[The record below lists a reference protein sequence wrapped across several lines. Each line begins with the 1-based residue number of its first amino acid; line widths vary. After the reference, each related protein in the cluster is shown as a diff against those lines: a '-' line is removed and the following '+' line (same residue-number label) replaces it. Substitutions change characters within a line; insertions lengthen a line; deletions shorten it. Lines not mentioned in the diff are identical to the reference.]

1 MAITSN
7 VPDKGT
13 LFDSILNKR
22 EAFLKKEKPAK
33 SEFPPI
39 FDSDVIDQIE
49 TKSAAMVA
57 IEKPTASGSKSAALS
72 TLTRSLIPKTPVAIA
87 PKAQTKLPEETNVYK
102 YLGANARKNVLWE
115 DLRPEDAMSDQQ
127 IDEHQNEQAVAAA
140 KAKSRRVDTGPK
152 RQLDQRAKII
162 VKALPK
168 PMRPLHTCRDFPHI
182 MNLIA
187 SSWHEPKLFVKTL
200 DELLM
205 DDRGD
210 RQGFPFQIIVELTEL
225 REHYFTSVHP
235 EALKLW
241 KRL

>member
-1 MAITSN
+1 MAITYN

-22 EAFLKKEKPAK
+22 EAFLKKEKPVK

-39 FDSDVIDQIE
+39 FDSDVIDQLK
-49 TKSAAMVA
+49 TKSANTVA
-57 IEKPTASGSKSAALS
+57 KQKSAPKDVKSALPS
-72 TLTRSLIPKTPVAIA
+72 KPTRSLIPKVPAAIA
-87 PKAQTKLPEETNVYK
+87 PEIRTQLPEDKNVYS
-102 YLGANARKNVLWE
+102 YLGATARKNVLWE
-115 DLRPEDAMSDQQ
+115 DLRPEDAMTEGQ
-127 IDEHQNEQAVAAA
+127 IEQYRNDHAVAAA
-140 KAKSRRVDTGPK
+140 KAKARRADTGPK
-152 RQLDQRAKII
+152 RQLDQRAKVI

-168 PMRPLHTCRDFPHI
+168 SMRPLHTCHDFPHI
-182 MNLIA
+182 INLIA